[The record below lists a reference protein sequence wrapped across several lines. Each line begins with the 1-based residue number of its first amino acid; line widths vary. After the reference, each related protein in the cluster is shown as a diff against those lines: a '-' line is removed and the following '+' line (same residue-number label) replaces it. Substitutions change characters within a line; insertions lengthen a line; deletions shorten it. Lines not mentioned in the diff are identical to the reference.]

1 MVCMLVLGYCLH
13 KVFLVKDDMD
23 NVISMQE
30 DTKLRSDPAEPDPW
44 AYMAEFQK
52 MKERNPDF
60 MGWIKFDSGLINLPF
75 MYSGDDLYLR
85 SDFDKKY
92 SSSGTVYMD
101 GGQTLNCRNITLYG
115 HYVYANDQA
124 MFSPL
129 DKLRKE
135 ENYEENKVFHLYL
148 ENEIR
153 TYTVASV
160 VEYTLGN
167 NWNFDLGYYTD
178 DQFNDFL
185 EYGSSHKLYAID
197 EIMDAASNYVT
208 LQTCIRGTDT
218 RRTIVIGKEKG
229 RVTR

>member
-1 MVCMLVLGYCLH
+1 MICTLVLGYCIRNFL
-13 KVFLVKDDMD
+13 LVKDDMD
-23 NVISMQE
+23 KVIEMQE
-30 DTKLRSDPAEPDPW
+30 ETKMQTEPEEDPW
-44 AYMAEFQK
+44 AYMEEFRR
-52 MKERNPDF
+52 MKEKNPDF

-85 SDFDKKY
+85 ADFEKKY

-101 GGQTLNCRNITLYG
+101 GKQTLDGQNITLYG
-115 HYVYANDQA
+115 HYVYANDKA

-135 ENYEENKVFHLYL
+135 ENYEENKVFRLYL

-153 TYTVASV
+153 TYTVATV

-167 NWNFDLGYYTD
+167 HWNFDLGYYTKE
-178 DQFNDFL
+178 QFDEFL
-185 EYGSSHKLYAID
+185 NYGSSHSLYPID

-218 RRTIVIGKEKG
+218 RRTIVVGKEKN
-229 RVTR
+229 RVMR